1 MALKLTVTTPCGF
14 VATDAYHR
22 VEGIQLVDKAVS
34 PSGSS
39 WFPEPSPSD
48 TNPAGSSSGAIQ
60 DSNRTIVFSL
70 SSKKDQEA
78 QEFSNKQYYAPY
90 DLTGENPIKQGYIY
104 LKSLPEFST
113 AQDC

>member
-22 VEGIQLVDKAVS
+22 VEGIQLVDKA
-34 PSGSS
+34 
-39 WFPEPSPSD
+39 
-48 TNPAGSSSGAIQ
+48 
-60 DSNRTIVFSL
+60 TIVFSL